1 MREGLW
7 MLARF
12 LFCATDTYFV
22 YRFFSVMF
30 PKRLKRGYG
39 ILWALCITAVAFL
52 ENRLQITWLN
62 LLFFPVLFFLYASVE
77 FKISKKNSAV
87 YALIWYAIFGGG
99 EVAFEVV
106 YRWLY
111 ACLQIKIDVWTV
123 GNGFY
128 FLLAE
133 YIFQFLFLLFI
144 EHYTKKLEI
153 QGDQEFAWYLLIVPV
168 TSITV
173 LSSFMYL
180 EFPAESVLQM
190 VMALGALLLYFSN
203 AAIFIVLERYTAIM
217 NAKKYDALY
226 QVKQEMEDEKFQK
239 IAKLNEDYR
248 CYMHDMHNYLN
259 NIRLLAMREENE
271 AVVKIIN
278 DMEGELQNK
287 EVEHKLFCGNPVLN
301 SILAEQ
307 CAKAMG
313 QGVAMQVFVE
323 RFLGVDFILEADMIS
338 LFGNLLDNAVAA
350 ATQCKG
356 EKTVDVKLFMGN
368 QYMFVCYIENSYDR
382 VLREAEGFA
391 STKQEAGH
399 GLGIGIVRRLA
410 EKYGG
415 SVTMETSENKFVTIL
430 TLSSLQEQRLQIL
443 A

>member
-1 MREGLW
+1 MREGMW

-12 LFCATDTYFV
+12 LFCATDTYMV

-30 PKRLKRGYG
+30 PKRLKRGHG

-99 EVAFEVV
+99 EVAFESCF
-106 YRWLY
+106 RFLSTHM
-111 ACLQIKIDVWTV
+111 QIHIDVWTA

-128 FLLAE
+128 FLLVE
-133 YIFQFLFLLFI
+133 YIVQFLFLLFI
-144 EHYTKKLEI
+144 EQFTKKLEI

-168 TSITV
+168 TSIAV
-173 LSSFMYL
+173 LSCFMYM
-180 EFPAESVLQM
+180 EFPKSLVLQA
-190 VMALGALLLYFSN
+190 VVTLGSLMQYFSN
-203 AAIFIVLERYTAIM
+203 AAIFIVLERYTVIM
-217 NAKKYDALY
+217 NEKKYDALY

-307 CAKAMG
+307 SAKAVG

-323 RFLGVDFILEADMIS
+323 RFLGVEFILEADMIS

-350 ATQCKG
+350 AAQCKG

-430 TLSSLQEQRLQIL
+430 TLSSLQEQRLHIL